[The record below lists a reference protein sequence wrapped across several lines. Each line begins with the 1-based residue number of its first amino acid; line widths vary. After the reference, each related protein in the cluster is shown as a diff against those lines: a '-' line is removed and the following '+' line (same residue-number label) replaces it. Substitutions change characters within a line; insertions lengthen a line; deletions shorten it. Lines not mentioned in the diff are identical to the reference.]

1 MCVCLCCLSQVE
13 YFIELCDVLPELK
26 GQVSHQQKERLREVY
41 SAFSTADALE
51 VKQIEAVRVKEGKIY
66 KAIRGGTALFAV
78 SRLGMPMG

>member
-1 MCVCLCCLSQVE
+1 VE

-51 VKQIEAVRVKEGKIY
+51 VKQIEAVRVKEGKFH
-66 KAIRGGTALFAV
+66 KAIRGRHGSV
-78 SRLGMPMG
+78 CRLAPWDANGLNV